1 MFNLMADLLSGAV
14 LQPLLDLLPNP
25 DTINLFLDL
34 GFSPEP
40 SKKFEAGCGTRVE
53 YLHNFVIAHH
63 TPSQSV
69 SWVKYCV
76 FGNYLSTFPW
86 IKSK

>member
-1 MFNLMADLLSGAV
+1 MADLLSGAV

-69 SWVKYCV
+69 SGIKYCV
-76 FGNYLSTFPW
+76 VGNYFY
-86 IKSK
+86 I